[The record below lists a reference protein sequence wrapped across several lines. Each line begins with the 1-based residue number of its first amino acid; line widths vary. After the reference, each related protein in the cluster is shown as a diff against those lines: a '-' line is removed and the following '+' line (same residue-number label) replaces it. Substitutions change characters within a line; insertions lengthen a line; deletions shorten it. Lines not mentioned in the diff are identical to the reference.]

1 MGKLRTWISGFA
13 WGLILGVV
21 CAGVGAIMFFRPD
34 FVERL
39 RAERPF
45 ASASAPVADA
55 PAALTPAPAPT
66 ASASASAPMAAPASV
81 APAPPTTNLPPFFT
95 NTTTQTSLDK
105 AFTPPRAFSPG
116 DDLVVRGVNTSKGT
130 LNLAVRI
137 DDASSK
143 NWMSNFN
150 TNQNFPPGPF
160 VMRVPLNNLPTPSG
174 GTLDLN
180 ALTRFIVF
188 TEEGAPPAKI
198 DSVQIEPRQ
207 KAGALTPTTS
217 TAANAVK
224 DGQTWLAG
232 ARLTATQDF
241 SAPVSFDANQDLV
254 VTGNND
260 TGKPV
265 TIHLR
270 VDDVNSTNW
279 NSRVNASATFP
290 PGPFVLR
297 SPVSSWVTPSKTRL
311 DRTRVKRIIVFAG
324 EGDGPI
330 RLTDLHVEAGSPV
343 PPDALALRFAP
354 TAEIQVPGFE
364 TILPNDPRLSRA
376 AGVLVRTQNDPL
388 LSGGLNGIE
397 TVTIPWT
404 KSAVATVSLWT
415 EDQGEWEYFPH
426 SLNRTITIN
435 GQVVFQ
441 QSLSPDE
448 WVDQVYKRN
457 LWKEAMIDG
466 GPWEVFARSRAGLIT
481 ATVPVIDNKIV
492 VQLQSDQPPNN
503 GYLAA
508 MVIEPGNSDKAVDA
522 VEAWRRKRFL
532 ERWPVQDKPVNP
544 ALATDVTLRV
554 LPAGSNRSQH
564 PFWDPTLPVQANFQA
579 PRGGIVSVDF
589 LAFSNQD
596 DLMPNVSTS
605 APDGITPQVRWG
617 KWTFMRRD
625 VAENGLTITSDVL
638 DGDLSRMRIVSGIPR
653 RLNVTFTV
661 PDTAS
666 GTLPITLS
674 LDIAGV
680 KVDATALVEVIPV
693 RLPAADRPIG
703 YYMAAPNW
711 EIWFPP
717 TPDQADRGMACDY
730 AALRFFG
737 ITGVAP
743 DTVAPTP
750 DKMARYV
757 QQMALVKQAGFVAPY
772 FDYASV
778 KVMQQTAGYSKVGP
792 NIASTLRALSAAGIP
807 APLWSIADEPADGDA
822 GLADLKSVRDAIK
835 ASAADAQ
842 ISGQL
847 NSPKQKALVP
857 VFNTVLVNDGFGV
870 SETGFRQMRSQ
881 KVIPWMYN
889 MPDYRA
895 AAGFLMWRTGGQ
907 GYLQWHARAWTGD
920 PSDPTDGRETD
931 FAMLPLSGDRCSPAP
946 TIDALLLSTSEGIED
961 LRWLLWL
968 DQRAATDTKARALR
982 DSLIE
987 AVPADWEAFKKTP
1000 PSLPALRTKIIDFAR
1015 ASSAG

>member
-1 MGKLRTWISGFA
+1 MGKLRTWIGGFA
-13 WGLILGVV
+13 WGLIIGVI
-21 CAGVGAIMFFRPD
+21 CAGAGAIMFFRPD

-45 ASASAPVADA
+45 ASASAPAASTAASPA
-55 PAALTPAPAPT
+55 PAAA
-66 ASASASAPMAAPASV
+66 AAPA
-81 APAPPTTNLPPFFT
+81 ATLPPFFT
-95 NTTTQTSLDK
+95 NTTTKPALDK
-105 AFTPPRAFSPG
+105 GFTPPRAFSPN
-116 DDLVVRGVNTSKGT
+116 DDLVIRGVNTT
-130 LNLAVRI
+130 ANPLNLAVRI

-143 NWMSNFN
+143 NWMTNFN
-150 TNQNFPPGPF
+150 INQNFPPGPF
-160 VMRVPLNNLPTPSG
+160 VMRVPLNNLPTPG
-174 GTLDLN
+174 GTALDPN

-188 TEEGAPPAKI
+188 TEEGAPPAQI

-207 KAGALTPTTS
+207 KSGAVAPATPTS
-217 TAANAVK
+217 TAAATVK
-224 DGQTWLAG
+224 DGQAWLAG
-232 ARLTATQDF
+232 ARLTASQDF
-241 SAPVSFDANQDLV
+241 STPVSFDANQDLV

-265 TIHLR
+265 TIYLR

-279 NSRVNASATFP
+279 YSRVNASAVFP

-297 SPVSSWVTPSKTRL
+297 SPVSSWVTPSKARL
-311 DRTRVKRIIVFAG
+311 DRTKVKRIVVSNGDG
-324 EGDGPI
+324 EGPI
-330 RLTDLHVEAGSPV
+330 RLTDIHVEAGSPV

-354 TAEIQVPGFE
+354 NADIQVPGFE
-364 TILPNDPRLSRA
+364 TVLPNDKRLSRP

-404 KSAVATVSLWT
+404 KSATATVSLWT

-441 QSLSPDE
+441 QNLSPGE

-466 GPWEVFARSRAGLIT
+466 GPWEVFARDRAGLIT

-522 VEAWRRKRFL
+522 VEDWRRKRFL
-532 ERWPVQDKPVNP
+532 ERWPVQDKTVDP
-544 ALATDVTLRV
+544 ALAKDVTLRI
-554 LPAGSNRSQH
+554 LPPGSQRSQH
-564 PFWDPTLPVQANFQA
+564 PFWNPSLPIQANFRA
-579 PRGGIVSVDF
+579 PPGGIVSLDF
-589 LAFSNQD
+589 IAFSNQD
-596 DLMPNVSTS
+596 DLMPDVSVS
-605 APDGITPQVRWG
+605 APDGIAPQIRWG
-617 KWTFMRRD
+617 KWTYMRRG

-638 DGDLSRMRIVSGIPR
+638 DGDLSHMRIASGIPR

-661 PDTAS
+661 PQGAS
-666 GTLPITLS
+666 GTLPVTLS
-674 LDIAGV
+674 MDIAGSRV
-680 KVDATALVEVIPV
+680 EATAMVQVVPVALPLV
-693 RLPAADRPIG
+693 DRPIG

-711 EIWFPP
+711 EVWFPP

-730 AALRFFG
+730 AALRSFG

-750 DKMARYV
+750 DKVTRYV
-757 QQMALVKQAGFVAPY
+757 QQMALVKQAGFTAPY

-778 KVMQQTAGYSKVGP
+778 KTMQHSVGFSKVGP
-792 NIASTLRALSAAGIP
+792 NIASTQRALAAGGIP
-807 APLWSIADEPADGDA
+807 APLWSIADEPPDNDGA
-822 GLADLKSVRDAIK
+822 LADLKAVRDAIK
-835 ASAADAQ
+835 AVAPDAQ

-847 NSPKQKALVP
+847 NSFKQKALVP
-857 VFNTVLVNDGFGV
+857 VFDTVLVNDGFGV
-870 SETGFRQMRSQ
+870 SESGFRQMRAQ
-881 KVIPWMYN
+881 KVMPWIYN
-889 MPDYRA
+889 MPDFRA
-895 AAGFLMWRTGGQ
+895 AAGFLLWRTGGR
-907 GYLQWHARAWTGD
+907 GYLQWHGRAWTGD
-920 PSDPTDGRETD
+920 PRDPTDGRESD
-931 FAMLPLSGDRCSPAP
+931 YAMLPLSGDRCSPAP
-946 TIDALLLSTSEGIED
+946 TVDALVLTTSEGIED

-968 DQRAATDTKARALR
+968 DQRAGADSKARALR
-982 DSLIE
+982 DELVD
-987 AVPADWEAFKKTP
+987 AVPADWEAFKKAP
-1000 PSLPALRTKIIDFAR
+1000 PDLPALRNKIIDFAL